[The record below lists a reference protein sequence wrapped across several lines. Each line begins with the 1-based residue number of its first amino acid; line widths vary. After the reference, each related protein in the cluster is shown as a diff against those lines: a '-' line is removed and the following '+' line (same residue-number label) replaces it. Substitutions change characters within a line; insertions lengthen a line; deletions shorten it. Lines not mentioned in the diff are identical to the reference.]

1 VGVLLAEQCRLRFV
15 VGTFDSWPQLR
26 EALRDARARGLVL
39 DSFNCLALERVLAG
53 TTIVAP
59 SQEPVAVQALRF
71 SDNADLIA
79 CTCGPLA
86 DRLLERLNAGAHS
99 LQDALGHWLVPR
111 HAAHFV
117 DAVEA
122 GKVLFWIR
130 VADVGDERRAYRSLL
145 AHSAGAVGVHDLAL
159 PGE

>member
-1 VGVLLAEQCRLRFV
+1 LAEQCTQRFV
-15 VGTFDSWPQLR
+15 VGTFDGWPQLR

-39 DSFNCLALERVLAG
+39 DSFNCLALQRVLAG
-53 TTIVAP
+53 TTVVAP
-59 SQEPVAVQALRF
+59 SQEPVAVQALPF
-71 SDNADLIA
+71 PDHADLIA

-86 DRLLERLNAGAHS
+86 DRLLERLNSGARN
-99 LQDALGHWLVPR
+99 LQDALGHWLMPR

-117 DAVEA
+117 DTVEA

-130 VADVGDERRAYRSLL
+130 VADLGDERRAYRSLL
-145 AHSAGAVGVHDLAL
+145 VHSAGTVGVHDLAL